1 MPTLFHFEKNKKKKR
16 YKFTRLPSPKIVTQD
31 GKMSQS
37 QACVKK
43 KKSRK
48 NSMIFKK
55 FSREF
60 T

>member
-43 KKSRK
+43 KRVEK
-48 NSMIFKK
+48 IA
-55 FSREF
+55 
-60 T
+60 